1 MISTRKRWILAAGG
15 AVIAAATGLFV
26 AGSIAA
32 QRFDPYI
39 REQAIL
45 YLQDRFDA
53 DVELTALKVRLPG
66 VSPLRLLMSKGR
78 GSIAR
83 AEATG
88 LVVRRR
94 DGGASISPQ
103 PPLFT
108 LQRCTFEVD
117 LGTLWTDAKRVKS
130 VKLEGMQIRIPPRSK
145 ASKKTARAADRA
157 ARARDSVVIDRV
169 EIHDATLAILPKD
182 PNKIPLEFD
191 LHRVVLESA
200 GLDVAMTYDAELT
213 NAKPPGRIR
222 SKGTFGPWDAEDPGD
237 TPLAGEYTFDKAD
250 LGVFRGIAGTLY
262 STGKFDGSL
271 SSIHARGQALVPNFR
286 LKQAGNPVPLNV
298 NFEVQVDG
306 TNGDTLLKPVRARL
320 GSAEFTTSGGIIK
333 HEAAQRRAIQLEV
346 SMPKGNLADLLRLA
360 MKGPTFMEGTIALKT
375 KIDIPPLSGKVR
387 EKLVLDGTFQISGGK
402 FLRSTIQDQIDGL
415 SRRGQGQPKNGEID
429 EVVSEMSGKFHMQD
443 EAIQFQTLSFAVPGA
458 HVAIAGGYDMDADA
472 LDFHGTL
479 RLQAKVSQTMTGWKR
494 LALKPIDPIF
504 AKDGAGTVLK
514 IQIVGPASGPKFGR
528 DRGSPGA

>member
-1 MISTRKRWILAAGG
+1 
-15 AVIAAATGLFV
+15 
-26 AGSIAA
+26 
-32 QRFDPYI
+32 
-39 REQAIL
+39 
-45 YLQDRFDA
+45 
-53 DVELTALKVRLPG
+53 
-66 VSPLRLLMSKGR
+66 
-78 GSIAR
+78 
-83 AEATG
+83 
-88 LVVRRR
+88 
-94 DGGASISPQ
+94 
-103 PPLFT
+103 
-108 LQRCTFEVD
+108 
-117 LGTLWTDAKRVKS
+117 
-130 VKLEGMQIRIPPRSK
+130 
-145 ASKKTARAADRA
+145 
-157 ARARDSVVIDRV
+157 VVIDRV